1 MTDIEPTSS
10 CCTHINSRP
19 NNPIWSKSDN
29 SFRFDFVP
37 DDCPV
42 PPSQTSADGAEP
54 ARNSLSTEEQGHEF
68 AFNFKIPSVEQMETT
83 ETPDICSQDKQEGV
97 REATSQDVSSHT
109 EPELQSKSKRNKKKK
124 KSVKKQTSE
133 PQQEKGPAQVN
144 EAGKNTELV
153 GV

>member
-10 CCTHINSRP
+10 CCAHINSRLK
-19 NNPIWSKSDN
+19 NPVWSKSDN

-37 DDCPV
+37 DDYPV
-42 PPSQTSADGAEP
+42 PSSQTSADEAEP
-54 ARNSLSTEEQGHEF
+54 SRGSLSIEEQGHTF

-83 ETPDICSQDKQEGV
+83 ETQDICSQDKQEGV

-109 EPELQSKSKRNKKKK
+109 EPVLQSKSKRKKKK
-124 KSVKKQTSE
+124 KSGKKQTSE
-133 PQQEKGPAQVN
+133 PQQEKGPAKVN
-144 EAGKNTELV
+144 EASKNTELV